1 MARLGT
7 FPFVVALLT
16 VFGCI
21 AGCSSAREGGT
32 PTCSAN
38 LAAGDLTITEV
49 MANPSGADTGKEWF
63 EVKNNRSASLDLA
76 GLVLAAAKS
85 DGTMEVTHTVTHQM
99 IAANGFVVFGGAA
112 PMPKPSFVDYDY
124 GNDLGSLRNDS
135 GRLALRCGS
144 VTVNQT
150 VYNAPSEGASLQLD
164 GSGVW
169 CDS

>member
-49 MANPSGADTGKEWF
+49 MANPSGADAGKEWF
-63 EVKNNRSASLDLA
+63 EVRNNRPVSVDLA
-76 GLVLAAAKS
+76 GLQLIAEKT
-85 DGTMEVTHTVTHQM
+85 DGTGAMIHTVRTQV
-99 IAANGFVVFGGAA
+99 IGANGYLVFGGAA
-112 PMPKPSFVDYDY
+112 PAPMPPYMD
-124 GNDLGSLRNDS
+124 
-135 GRLALRCGS
+135 
-144 VTVNQT
+144 
-150 VYNAPSEGASLQLD
+150 
-164 GSGVW
+164 
-169 CDS
+169 